1 MGNIKIRNLES
12 ALSTEVT
19 SGNFLAMALNP
30 EEGHERATRKINL
43 EQIVSGGA
51 VYADF
56 SEGLKISGE
65 NVLTGFEIPG
75 GGEVIDG
82 DEGNVNFGSND
93 ESDERDINFKQ
104 NGDTKISIGGDKI
117 TIGAPG
123 DGVDPPTETIEIIN
137 NTFFEKDVSF
147 VSPENVL
154 FGEDPVQTLTQLLE
168 GVSISSISDID
179 DVSAT
184 PPTAGQVLK
193 WDDNEKKWTPAADDA
208 GTTIG
213 SLNDIGGVTITDAAN
228 GDTLVFVDDGVDQ
241 VWVNSQPEEPSLFVS
256 DASLKENVSQI
267 SSAIE
272 KIQSVRGVNF
282 TWNDQAPKDLR
293 GSQDI
298 GVIAQE
304 VQAIAPSAVSEKDG
318 LLHVQYHKIIPLLI
332 EAIKLQQEEINLLKS
347 EVGKI
352 NQD

>member
-1 MGNIKIRNLES
+1 MGNIKIRNLED
-12 ALSTEVT
+12 ALTTEVT

-30 EEGHERATRKINL
+30 EEGHERSTRKINL

-75 GGEVIDG
+75 GGEVIGG
-82 DEGNVNFGSND
+82 DASNINFGSTQEND
-93 ESDERDINFKQ
+93 DRDINIQQ
-104 NGDTKISIGGDKI
+104 NGETKISIGGDKI

-123 DGVDPPTETIEIIN
+123 DGVNPSTETIEIIN
-137 NTFFEKDVSF
+137 DTFFEKKVNF
-147 VSPENVL
+147 VTPENVL
-154 FGEDPVQTLTQLLE
+154 FGEAPNTQTLTQLLE
-168 GVSISSISDID
+168 GVSIDSISDIG
-179 DVSAT
+179 DVSNTT
-184 PPTAGQVLK
+184 PLDGQVLK
-193 WDDNEKKWTPAADDA
+193 WNDGAWAPAADDA

-213 SLNDIGGVTITDAAN
+213 GLNDIGDVTITSVNN
-228 GDTLVFVDDGVDQ
+228 GDALVYNGTR
-241 VWVNSQPEEPSLFVS
+241 WVNSQPDEASLFVS
-256 DASLKENVSQI
+256 DASLKNDVSQI

-272 KIQSVRGVNF
+272 KIQSIRGVNF
-282 TWNDQAPKDLR
+282 TWNDKAPKELP
-293 GSQDI
+293 GSEDI

-304 VQAIAPSAVSEKDG
+304 VQSIAPSAVSEKDG

-332 EAIKLQQEEINLLKS
+332 EAIKQQQKEINDLKS
-347 EVGKI
+347 KI

>member
-1 MGNIKIRNLES
+1 MGNIKIRNLEG
-12 ALSTEVT
+12 ALGTEIT

-56 SEGLKISGE
+56 SESLKISGQ

-75 GGEVIDG
+75 GGEVING
-82 DEGNVNFGSND
+82 DEENVNFGSND
-93 ESDERDINFKQ
+93 ENDERDINFKQ
-104 NGDTKISIGGDKI
+104 NGETKILISEDKI

-123 DGVDPPTETIEIIN
+123 DGINPSTKTIEIIN
-137 NTFFEKDVSF
+137 DTFFEKQVNF
-147 VSPENVL
+147 VAPENVL
-154 FGEDPVQTLTQLLE
+154 FGEAPNTQTLTQLLE
-168 GVSISSISDID
+168 GV
-179 DVSAT
+179 
-184 PPTAGQVLK
+184 
-193 WDDNEKKWTPAADDA
+193 
-208 GTTIG
+208 TIG
-213 SLNDIGGVTITDAAN
+213 SIEDISDVEMSDIQN
-228 GDTLVFVDDGVDQ
+228 GDMLIYNDGN
-241 VWVNSQPEEPSLFVS
+241 WANSQPEEPSLFAS

-272 KIQSVRGVNF
+272 KIQSIRGVNF
-282 TWNDQAPKDLR
+282 TWNDEAPKDLS

-304 VQAIAPSAVSEKDG
+304 VQSIAPSAVSEKDG
-318 LLHVQYHKIIPLLI
+318 FLHVQYHKIIPLLI
-332 EAIKLQQEEINLLKS
+332 EAIKQQQKEINNLKS
-347 EVGKI
+347 KI

>member
-1 MGNIKIRNLES
+1 MGNIKIRNLED
-12 ALSTEVT
+12 ALDTEVT

-75 GGEVIDG
+75 GGEVING
-82 DEGNVNFGSND
+82 DENNVNFGSDD
-93 ESDERDINFKQ
+93 ENDERDINFKQ
-104 NGDTKISIGGDKI
+104 NGETKISIGGDTI
-117 TIGAPG
+117 TIGSPG
-123 DGVDPPTETIEIIN
+123 DGVNPTEDKIQIIN

-147 VSPENVL
+147 VSPENLL
-154 FGEDPVQTLTQLLE
+154 FGEDSNTQTLTELLQ
-168 GVSISSISDID
+168 GVSISNLGDIG

-184 PPTAGQVLK
+184 APTPGQVLK
-193 WDDNEKKWTPAADDA
+193 WDGTNGEWAPAADDA
-208 GTTIG
+208 GTTINTIG
-213 SLNDIGGVTITDAAN
+213 DIGNVMINNLEDGDA
-228 GDTLVFVDDGVDQ
+228 LVYD
-241 VWVNSQPEEPSLFVS
+241 VNNEKWFNTQPDEASLFVS
-256 DASLKENVSQI
+256 DASLKDDVSQI

-272 KIQSVRGVNF
+272 KIQSIRGVNF
-282 TWNDQAPKDLR
+282 TWSDKAPKDLS

-304 VQAIAPSAVSEKDG
+304 VQSIAPSAVSEKNG
-318 LLHVQYHKIIPLLI
+318 LLHVQYHKIIPLLVQSI
-332 EAIKLQQEEINLLKS
+332 HELSKENENLKARISKLES
-347 EVGKI
+347 
-352 NQD
+352 

>member
-12 ALSTEVT
+12 ALDTEVT

-82 DEGNVNFGSND
+82 DQDNINFGSND
-93 ESDERDINFKQ
+93 EEDDRDINFKQ
-104 NGDTKISIGGDKI
+104 NGETKISIGGDKI
-117 TIGAPG
+117 TIGVPG
-123 DGVDPPTETIEIIN
+123 DGVNPPTETIEIIN

-147 VSPENVL
+147 VSTENLL
-154 FGEDPVQTLTQLLE
+154 FGEDPDTQTLTQLLE
-168 GVSISSISDID
+168 GVSINSIGDIGNVSDE
-179 DVSAT
+179 V
-184 PPTAGQVLK
+184 PGNGQVLK
-193 WDDNEKKWTPAADDA
+193 WDDTNSEWAPATDNA
-208 GTTIG
+208 GTTIS
-213 SLNDIGGVTITDAAN
+213 SLNDIGGVTISSATDGDALVYN
-228 GDTLVFVDDGVDQ
+228 GTN
-241 VWVNSQPEEPSLFVS
+241 WINSQPTEPSLFAS

-267 SSAIE
+267 SSAIQ

-304 VQAIAPSAVSEKDG
+304 VQSIAPSAVSEKDG

-332 EAIKLQQEEINLLKS
+332 EAIKLQQEEIDLLKS

>member
-19 SGNFLAMALNP
+19 SGNFLAMALNT
-30 EEGHERATRKINL
+30 EEGHDRLTKKIDL
-43 EQIVSGGA
+43 KQIVSGGA

-56 SEGLKISGE
+56 SESLKISGE

-75 GGEVIDG
+75 GGEVIGG
-82 DEGNVNFGSND
+82 DASNINFGSTQEDDN
-93 ESDERDINFKQ
+93 RDINIQQ
-104 NGDTKISIGGDKI
+104 NGETKILIGGGKI
-117 TIGAPG
+117 TIGDPG
-123 DGVDPPTETIEIIN
+123 DGINPSTETIEIIN
-137 NTFFEKDVSF
+137 DTFFEKQVNF
-147 VSPENVL
+147 VAPENVL
-154 FGEDPVQTLTQLLE
+154 FGEAPNTQTLTQLLE
-168 GVSISSISDID
+168 GVTIGSIEDISDVGISDI
-179 DVSAT
+179 
-184 PPTAGQVLK
+184 Q
-193 WDDNEKKWTPAADDA
+193 
-208 GTTIG
+208 
-213 SLNDIGGVTITDAAN
+213 N
-228 GDTLVFVDDGVDQ
+228 GDMLIYNDGN
-241 VWVNSQPEEPSLFVS
+241 WANSQPEEPSLFVS

-267 SSAIE
+267 SSAID

-282 TWNDQAPKDLR
+282 IWNDQAPKDLR

-332 EAIKLQQEEINLLKS
+332 EAIKLQQKEIDFLKS